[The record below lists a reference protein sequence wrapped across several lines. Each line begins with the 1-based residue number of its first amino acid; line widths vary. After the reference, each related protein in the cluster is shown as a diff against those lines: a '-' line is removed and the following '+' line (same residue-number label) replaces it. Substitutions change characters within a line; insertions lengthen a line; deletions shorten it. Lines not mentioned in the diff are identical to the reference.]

1 MGMILF
7 MTALFVE
14 IFFVVWAFV
23 TGKKHQ
29 KEKEIVRLTALVLLI
44 TLVLFGVLHGFIRYG
59 VFIFVLA
66 LQVLIGGICII
77 RKGDKPLRKGKSIV
91 ASIGALLLYLLSLT
105 PVFLFPEYTDLKVT
119 GSHQVVMKEY
129 TWIDEGRVETY
140 TDTGED
146 RELTVK
152 FFYPKEDGV
161 YPLVVFSHGS
171 FGVIDSNNSTCM
183 DLASNGYVVA
193 SIGHTYQA
201 MYVKNVYGKSYMAS
215 MDFINSVMAENGTRD
230 PKGEEIIYR
239 NSRVWMDIR
248 CKDEHFILN
257 TILNKVAAG
266 EEGPFLLINPEKI
279 GLFGHSMGGATSV
292 QMGRERNDI
301 DAVINLECTMYGE
314 YVDFVNGAE
323 VFNDEPYTVPILDVN
338 SGDIDRQ
345 ARELPGQE
353 YVNFYVG
360 ERATDYHYQVVE
372 GAGHLNFTDL
382 PMFSP
387 ILAKM
392 LGTGNIDAKECIVY
406 MNQMILDFFNHYLK

>member
-1 MGMILF
+1 MEMILF

-29 KEKEIVRLTALVLLI
+29 KEKEIVRIIALVLLI
-44 TLVLFGVLHGFIRYG
+44 TLVLLGVLHGFIRYG

-77 RKGDKPLRKGKSIV
+77 RKRDKPLRKGKSV
-91 ASIGALLLYLLSLT
+91 VVSIGALLLYLLSLT
-105 PVFLFPEYTDLKVT
+105 PVFLFPEFTDLKVT

-152 FFYPKEDGV
+152 FFYPTEEGV
-161 YPLVVFSHGS
+161 YPLVVFSHGA
-171 FGVIDSNNSTCM
+171 FGVIDSNYSTCM
-183 DLASNGYVVA
+183 NLASNGYVVA

-201 MYVKNVYGKSYMAS
+201 MYLKNVNGKSYMAS

-230 PKGEEIIYR
+230 PKGEETIYR

-248 CKDEHFILN
+248 CKDENFVLN

-266 EEGPFLLINPEKI
+266 EEGPFQLINPEKI

-292 QMGRERNDI
+292 QMGRERDDI

-345 ARELPGQE
+345 ARELSGQE

-392 LGTGNIDAKECIVY
+392 LGTGNIDAKECIVN